1 MRRLIFMFLAIGTGL
16 IGTGLLAQERKVDPT
31 WLHRDV
37 SVLHDHETDFT
48 TKSCHYTPI
57 FGEGDAESELPKSV
71 SRFGELLVDAHGAC
85 QSVEYPHQE
94 ELFFVRDGSG
104 LLSYGDESHPLAAN
118 DFTYAPPTIR
128 HAVSNPSGQPLRLV
142 VATVKIPSETSI
154 AQPPKLV
161 VANLDDLKEQT
172 IGGHPKSVL
181 YKLLIGPR
189 TGTRDRINATYTVAD
204 FFLMAFA
211 PGGTNFPHHHE
222 TAEEIYLVL
231 DGEGKMAAGGG
242 MDGVEG
248 LHPAKSGDAYYFRQN
263 CTVGFYNQEAPD
275 AKAHILAL
283 RVFVPMPKN
292 PD

>member
-1 MRRLIFMFLAIGTGL
+1 MRRLIVVFLAIGTGL
-16 IGTGLLAQERKVDPT
+16 VATGMLAQERKVDPT

-57 FGEGDAESELPKSV
+57 FGEGDVESKLPKSV

-142 VATVKIPSETSI
+142 VATVKIPADTPI

-161 VANLDDLKEQT
+161 VANLDELKEQT
-172 IGGHPKSVL
+172 VGGHPTSVL

-204 FFLMAFA
+204 FFLMDFA

-263 CTVGFYNQEAPD
+263 CTVGFYNQDAPD

>member
-1 MRRLIFMFLAIGTGL
+1 MRRLIVVSLAIATGL
-16 IGTGLLAQERKVDPT
+16 VAQGRKVEPT
-31 WLHRDV
+31 WLYRDV
-37 SVLHDHETDFT
+37 SVLHDREADFT
-48 TKSCHYTPI
+48 SKSCHYTPI
-57 FGEGDAESELPKSV
+57 FGEGEVESKLPQSV
-71 SRFGELLVDAHGAC
+71 SRFGELVVDAHGAC
-85 QSVEYPHQE
+85 QTVEYPHQE

-104 LLSYGDESHPLAAN
+104 LMSYGEQSHPLAAN
-118 DFTYAPPTIR
+118 DFTYAPPTVR
-128 HAVSNPSGQPLRLV
+128 HAVSNPSSQPLRLV
-142 VATVKIPSETSI
+142 VATVKIPADTSI
-154 AQPPKLV
+154 AQAPKLV
-161 VANLDDLKEQT
+161 VANLDELKEQT
-172 IGGHPKSVL
+172 VGGHPKSVL

-204 FFLMAFA
+204 FFLMDFA

-231 DGEGKMAAGGG
+231 DGQGKMAAGGG

-248 LHPAKSGDAYYFRQN
+248 LHPTKSGDAYYFRQN
-263 CTVGFYNQEAPD
+263 CTVGFYNQDAPD